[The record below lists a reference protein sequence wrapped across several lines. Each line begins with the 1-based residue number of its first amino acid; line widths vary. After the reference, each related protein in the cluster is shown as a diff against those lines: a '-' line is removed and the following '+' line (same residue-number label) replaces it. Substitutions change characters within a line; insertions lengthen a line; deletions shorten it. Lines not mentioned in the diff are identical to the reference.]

1 MGNGAERPRFF
12 SMPLYIDFET
22 RSECNL
28 TDAGVYN
35 YAMHRSTEV
44 LCMCYAL
51 DDGDVLTW
59 TPDQPF
65 PPDVL
70 RHTGPIHAHNATFE
84 RLILWY
90 VLQTDHKL
98 EQFVCTAAQ
107 ARANCAPGSLEDIGR
122 FMGASMKKDHK
133 GAALIR
139 KCCVPPF
146 RHTEQD
152 LADLFA
158 YCAQDVRAMREV
170 SKLLRPLSPTEL
182 ADYHA
187 NERINDRGVLVD
199 VALARAATKY
209 ADQES
214 MDIANTVWEVTKG
227 QVSSVRSPN
236 MREWVLDRLTPEQL
250 ALTDVNGKASID
262 KSVRANLL
270 ACDDLDPDVREVVQ
284 CADDLWSSSVA
295 KFLRIAA
302 LADEEDSR
310 LRGAFVFAGGAA
322 TGRAASYGAQ
332 VHNLPRKVA
341 KDPVGLR
348 QAIVRGHTL
357 VPAHGVRVTD
367 ALKSMLR
374 PAFIP
379 QPGYVFVGAD
389 WSAIEGRVN
398 PWLAQSPDGEE
409 KLDVFRSGRDP
420 YIVNAAATFGG
431 AYGALAAAVQ
441 AEDPEAVQRRQVGKV
456 QELALGFAGGVGAF
470 DAMARGYGVTV
481 DQPKRIVA
489 AWRRANPWA
498 PVFWRQ
504 LENAYLTAMRRP
516 GEEQTAGRVTY
527 LFDRKHL
534 WYMLPSG
541 RVLCYP
547 FAKLADEGLTY
558 AKASWKP
565 KADATEWPRAR
576 LWSGLACENVVQA
589 TAHDLLREALR
600 VLEHVVLHV
609 HDEIV
614 LEVPEYEAEA
624 AARRLESVMQTAPDW
639 AKGLPLVA
647 RAKVLLR
654 FGK

>member
-1 MGNGAERPRFF
+1 M
-12 SMPLYIDFET
+12 LYLDFET
-22 RSECNL
+22 RSECDL
-28 TDAGVYN
+28 TAAGVYN

-44 LCMCYAL
+44 LCMCFAF
-51 DDGDVLTW
+51 DSGDVLTW

-65 PPDVL
+65 PQDVF
-70 RHTGPIHAHNATFE
+70 RYQGPIYAHNATFE
-84 RLILWY
+84 RLMLWY

-122 FMGASMKKDHK
+122 FSGAGMRKDHS

-146 RHTEQD
+146 KHTAQD

-158 YCAQDVRAMREV
+158 YCAQDVRAMRDA
-170 SKLLRPLSPTEL
+170 SQRLRPLSPTEL
-182 ADYHA
+182 ADYHVS
-187 NERINDRGVLVD
+187 ERINDRGVLID
-199 VALARAATKY
+199 VPLARAATQY
-209 ADQES
+209 SAEEAN
-214 MDIANTVWEVTKG
+214 DIQNTVWEVTKG
-227 QVSSVRSPN
+227 MVPSVRSPV

-250 ALTDVNGKASID
+250 TLTEVNGKPSID

-284 CADDLWSSSVA
+284 SADDIWSSSVA
-295 KFLRIAA
+295 KFSRLAS
-302 LADEEDSR
+302 LADEEDNR

-332 VHNLPRKVA
+332 VHNLPRKAA
-341 KDPVGLR
+341 KDPVALR
-348 QAIVRGHTL
+348 QAIVRGHKL
-357 VPAHGVRVTD
+357 DGRVSD

-374 PAFIP
+374 PALIA
-379 QPGYVFVGAD
+379 QPGYVFVTAD

-398 PWLAQSPDGEE
+398 PWLADSDAGDA
-409 KLDVFRSGRDP
+409 KLRVFRSGRDP
-420 YIVNAAATFGG
+420 YIVNAAIT
-431 AYGALAAAVQ
+431 YNVDYINVTDSQ
-441 AEDPEAVQRRQVGKV
+441 RQVGKV
-456 QELALGFAGGVGAF
+456 QELALGFAGGIGAF
-470 DAMARGYGVTV
+470 AAMGRGYGLTLPEREAQKMVN
-481 DQPKRIVA
+481 

-498 PVFWRQ
+498 SPFWNQ
-504 LENAYLTAMRRP
+504 LEFAYLSAMRHP
-516 GEEQTAGRVTY
+516 GQEFSAGRITY
-527 LFDRKHL
+527 LFDRRHL
-534 WYMLPSG
+534 WYILPSG

-547 FAKLADEGLTY
+547 FAKLTDDGLTY

-565 KADATEWPRAR
+565 KSDATEWPRAR

-600 VLEHVVLHV
+600 VLDDVVLHV

-614 LEVPEYEAEA
+614 LEVPQYDADA
-624 AARRLESVMQTAPDW
+624 AARRLEDVMQTAPDW
-639 AKGLPLVA
+639 AAGLPLVA
-647 RAKVLLR
+647 KAKTLLR